1 MRMSVIHG
9 SLHGEHASKETLDN
23 FLIQLALFYELVN
36 RNTSGLNSVVHLTLR
51 VLRHCLRHIN
61 YKELSS
67 TVDFKNKH
75 KEKELFRY
83 LHLIVDLSSNSK
95 NHVIMMHPIIIRNV
109 LMFIMNSESE
119 NLMHYHRIFDC
130 NQQLIRPNQY
140 DKKELFPRV
149 FLNRFHNRL
158 PKSLAENEARPLRAF
173 RTDNLPALRTLIH
186 NQLINM
192 KLSVIGSKHDQI
204 LQQIEDIPIE
214 FSNRKN
220 TQRILAFL
228 DFCYGDETIRNKV
241 ISSDKLTYSLIDCL
255 NNIDYEAVDNFEAM
269 YDIWRICLKYFNIR
283 LLAEQPY
290 FDKLRK
296 VVFAKCCLVHN
307 LSFMKPAVLV
317 DAVNSSGD
325 KAGMAQII
333 MQQYDVQLEGDVNH
347 LNHQE
352 IEKIT
357 GVGMFLRLKLL
368 NLILSFFNLVLDSQ
382 RQEDKIKP
390 IIEMNVSSDN
400 YFQGEIEIKDNH
412 LNLSLLMPLIDSL
425 MKNVTMFRL
434 WDFTFTV
441 SESLYLIQK
450 LIDYCGGNPNG
461 SKNVYNYVL
470 KIIDADISQKRENQ
484 IDVCEF
490 GQVEMKTKLG
500 IPITYLKNV
509 IRIAE
514 ILPTS
519 EAQLDFSVAKLLQIV
534 MQYYDFETNFE
545 ILMDESVYQS
555 FLIVLARAEVELMS
569 EATLHIIFTIFNEN
583 KDKYPLNIN
592 VLFQLVFL
600 KRLIIHCFDEI
611 DIFAV
616 TPVVNYYYSLF
627 DKFEEYLSM
636 LKTEKISEKI
646 KKTENQKAILTQ
658 HSIKNSR
665 AIKLIDETIGQLR
678 EEIDLVKKTLSIPQ
692 SDSFENVFEEN
703 ITYLKCITVMVYEI
717 LILSFKFEKFSKKID
732 SVNSINKETS
742 D

>member
-173 RTDNLPALRTLIH
+173 RTDNLPALRTLIL

-269 YDIWRICLKYFNIR
+269 YDIWRICLKYFNIQASCR
-283 LLAEQPY
+283 AAVFRQTQKSRVRQVLSSTQS
-290 FDKLRK
+290 
-296 VVFAKCCLVHN
+296 VVH
-307 LSFMKPAVLV
+307 
-317 DAVNSSGD
+317 
-325 KAGMAQII
+325 
-333 MQQYDVQLEGDVNH
+333 
-347 LNHQE
+347 
-352 IEKIT
+352 
-357 GVGMFLRLKLL
+357 
-368 NLILSFFNLVLDSQ
+368 
-382 RQEDKIKP
+382 
-390 IIEMNVSSDN
+390 
-400 YFQGEIEIKDNH
+400 
-412 LNLSLLMPLIDSL
+412 
-425 MKNVTMFRL
+425 
-434 WDFTFTV
+434 
-441 SESLYLIQK
+441 
-450 LIDYCGGNPNG
+450 
-461 SKNVYNYVL
+461 
-470 KIIDADISQKRENQ
+470 
-484 IDVCEF
+484 
-490 GQVEMKTKLG
+490 
-500 IPITYLKNV
+500 
-509 IRIAE
+509 
-514 ILPTS
+514 
-519 EAQLDFSVAKLLQIV
+519 
-534 MQYYDFETNFE
+534 ETRR
-545 ILMDESVYQS
+545 
-555 FLIVLARAEVELMS
+555 ARG
-569 EATLHIIFTIFNEN
+569 
-583 KDKYPLNIN
+583 
-592 VLFQLVFL
+592 
-600 KRLIIHCFDEI
+600 C
-611 DIFAV
+611 
-616 TPVVNYYYSLF
+616 
-627 DKFEEYLSM
+627 
-636 LKTEKISEKI
+636 
-646 KKTENQKAILTQ
+646 
-658 HSIKNSR
+658 
-665 AIKLIDETIGQLR
+665 
-678 EEIDLVKKTLSIPQ
+678 
-692 SDSFENVFEEN
+692 
-703 ITYLKCITVMVYEI
+703 
-717 LILSFKFEKFSKKID
+717 
-732 SVNSINKETS
+732 
-742 D
+742 